1 MILNTTKKKHKDI
14 KSFKYY
20 KTIFCFL
27 LGSIVIIT
35 LMPKPTII
43 ANRDYIENI
52 ISANELTSRL
62 MGTLNKM
69 NNKSDGGMMLN
80 FQSDKILFYV
90 KSDETINLKA
100 RVLEDY
106 NYDNDS

>member
-1 MILNTTKKKHKDI
+1 
-14 KSFKYY
+14 
-20 KTIFCFL
+20 
-27 LGSIVIIT
+27 
-35 LMPKPTII
+35 
-43 ANRDYIENI
+43 
-52 ISANELTSRL
+52 
-62 MGTLNKM
+62 M

-106 NYDNDS
+106 NYDNDSWSIEGDIFTNPLITIQKS